1 MKKIIG
7 FAVTFLM
14 LSNLAFG
21 QLEGSDFRFGLHFSP
36 NMTWVRPETRLLN
49 ADQMGYGFGY
59 GLMIERRI
67 GTNYFL
73 STGFGVSQ
81 LRYGNS
87 LDSTVYKL
95 PNGNSD
101 LFFNPI
107 YEYKVQYFDV
117 PLTVKMRTNQMG
129 AVRIFGQFGLTAGF
143 LFQSQA
149 RVTNIPTVFDAEEY
163 FFVNRIEDYQ
173 TNFAGLETV
182 NDKVAF
188 FRTGILF
195 GAGIE
200 YLLSGETHLVV
211 GFQLVNPI
219 IDAYRGDDLI
229 GKTPSIALNLGI
241 FF

>member
-1 MKKIIG
+1 MTKFISLVAI
-7 FAVTFLM
+7 TM
-14 LSNLAFG
+14 LLANIATA
-21 QLEGSDFRFGLHFSP
+21 QLEKSNFRFGLHFSP

-49 ADQMGYGFGY
+49 AEAAGYGFGY
-59 GLMIERRI
+59 GLMIERKI

-81 LRYGNS
+81 LRYS
-87 LDSTVYKL
+87 SSVDSTVYKL

-101 LFFNPI
+101 IFYNPT

-117 PLTVKMRTNQMG
+117 PLTVKMRTNQIG
-129 AVRIFGQFGLTAGF
+129 ALRIYGQFGLSAGF

-149 RVTNIPTVFDAEEY
+149 RVNNLPLVFDPEEY
-163 FFVNRIEDYQ
+163 FFVNRIEDYR
-173 TNFAGLETV
+173 TTFAGLETV
-182 NDKVAF
+182 NDRVTF

-200 YLLSGETHLVV
+200 YLLSGETHLIV
-211 GFQLVNPI
+211 GFQLNNPLT
-219 IDAYRGDDLI
+219 DAYRGDALI
-229 GKTPSIALNLGI
+229 GKTPSMALNLGI